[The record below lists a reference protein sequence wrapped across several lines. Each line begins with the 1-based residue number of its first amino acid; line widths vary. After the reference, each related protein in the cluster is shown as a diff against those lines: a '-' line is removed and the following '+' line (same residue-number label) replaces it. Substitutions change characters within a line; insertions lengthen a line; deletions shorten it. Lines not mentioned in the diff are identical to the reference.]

1 MPEFPRRFVPRVP
14 GPAWAWASAIAV
26 LGFQP
31 LSLAAQGGTSG
42 TVRVFLDCQGVFC
55 DQEYVLQEIHWIDW
69 VRDRLDADVQILATT
84 QPNGGGGEA
93 WELAFLGLRDFEGL
107 DDTLTF
113 GTAGDA
119 TRDEVREELV
129 RYLGLGL
136 ARYVARTPTGA
147 EAQVQVP
154 RPEPGSGGARGTGQ
168 GQDAADDPWNF
179 WVFRVGVNGNVSGET
194 SFRSQSFTG
203 TARASRTTDLWKL
216 SISGRHSQR
225 SSEFDLGDGE
235 TVVAEVDSWN
245 TDGLLVRSLGPHW
258 GIGGKTRVGADT
270 FVNQDFFWRLEPG
283 LEYNFFPYDESSR
296 RLLTLQYTLP
306 LNGWDYTEET
316 IYGET
321 SEVRLQH
328 ALTANLSLRQP
339 WGQTEFTLSG
349 SQYLHD
355 PDFYNVNLFGSAN
368 VRLFRGFS
376 FRVFG
381 SYAWVRDQLFLPAG
395 DLSDEDILTRR
406 QALATGFEYFVSF
419 GITYQFGS
427 IFNNIVNPRFGGGE
441 GRFFF

>member
-168 GQDAADDPWNF
+168 VQDAADDPWNF

-321 SEVRLQH
+321 S
-328 ALTANLSLRQP
+328 
-339 WGQTEFTLSG
+339 
-349 SQYLHD
+349 
-355 PDFYNVNLFGSAN
+355 
-368 VRLFRGFS
+368 
-376 FRVFG
+376 
-381 SYAWVRDQLFLPAG
+381 
-395 DLSDEDILTRR
+395 
-406 QALATGFEYFVSF
+406 
-419 GITYQFGS
+419 
-427 IFNNIVNPRFGGGE
+427 
-441 GRFFF
+441 